1 MVNAPATP
9 EFSRAVPL
17 SEIGAAT
24 RPRHLVADAGE
35 RAALARRF
43 GLLALDRL
51 EADVTLHPDGAGYLV
66 EGQLR
71 GEAQQACVAS
81 GEPVPARIEEDFRIR
96 FVAEA
101 GHDAADAADAA
112 DAEVELDADDCD
124 TLFHDGRAIDLGEAV
139 AESFALAL
147 DPFPRSPDADAALKA
162 AGVKEEG
169 EAGPFGALAALREK
183 LEKK

>member
-1 MVNAPATP
+1 MVSVPTAP

-24 RPRHLVADAGE
+24 KPRHLVADEKE
-35 RAALARRF
+35 RTALARRF
-43 GLLALDRL
+43 GLLALDLL
-51 EADVTLHPDGAGYLV
+51 EADVALHPYGAGYLA
-66 EGQLR
+66 EGKLR

-81 GEPVPARIEEDFRIR
+81 GEPVPALIEESFRIR

-101 GHDAADAADAA
+101 SYDAE
-112 DAEVELDADDCD
+112 AEVELDADDCD
-124 TLFHDGRAIDLGEAV
+124 TLFHDGRVIDLGEAV

-147 DPFPRSPDADAALKA
+147 DPFPRSPNAEAALKA
-162 AGVKEEG
+162 AGVKDESES
-169 EAGPFGALAALREK
+169 GPFGALAALKEQ

>member
-1 MVNAPATP
+1 MVSPTATP

-24 RPRHLVADAGE
+24 RPRHIAADAKE
-35 RAALARRF
+35 RTALARRF

-51 EADVTLHPDGAGYLV
+51 EADVTLHPDGTGYLAK
-66 EGQLR
+66 GRLH
-71 GEAQQACVAS
+71 GEAQQPCVAS

-101 GHDAADAADAA
+101 SYDA
-112 DAEVELDADDCD
+112 DAEVELDAADCD

-147 DPFPRSPDADAALKA
+147 DPFPRSPNADAALKA
-162 AGVKEEG
+162 AGVKDES
-169 EAGPFGALAALREK
+169 EAGPFGALAALKDK

>member
-1 MVNAPATP
+1 MVSPPATP
-9 EFSRAVPL
+9 EFSRAIPL

-24 RPRHLVADAGE
+24 KPRHIAADEKE

-43 GLLALDRL
+43 GLISLDLL
-51 EADVTLHPDGAGYLV
+51 EADVSLQPDGAGYLA
-66 EGQLR
+66 EGTLR
-71 GEAQQACVAS
+71 GTAQLACVAS
-81 GEPVPARIEEDFRIR
+81 GEPVPASVEESFRIR
-96 FVAEA
+96 FVAESSY
-101 GHDAADAADAA
+101 DA

-147 DPFPRSPDADAALKA
+147 DPFPRSPNADAALKA
-162 AGVKEEG
+162 AGVKDES
-169 EAGPFGALAALREK
+169 EAGPFGALAALKEK